1 MSVDR
6 RGHVVLVL
14 LFALLLAACGMALL
28 SHGELHV
35 QVVAARR
42 NRRMAATAR
51 EQALLLGLHRYRE
64 KLAGAELQSAADPEA
79 ELSGPDLLPPWNEG
93 EIEVSLESSRR
104 LLRCGEGFRVTR
116 IEGLLRAVS
125 RGGRQEHA
133 GRASVDL
140 VSGDVPAG
148 EAGLVIGGT
157 PAPAAFWLAGH
168 GVSYHG
174 SLLPQVG
181 CPAMAIDQGKL
192 LAAALGLAVEL
203 PDWRAIREA
212 FGLEPSGA
220 PVLPGVYLA
229 GDAGKV
235 PAVFVEGDLQKLV
248 FVAALGWQEIT
259 FVSGG
264 QSRKLRYRPSEASL
278 SWSGDPG
285 RDGACFGE
293 KIVVHGNVWE
303 IRQEGKAAFL
313 DGSRI
318 ELLASGRMNVATGL
332 EGENLELGNKRF
344 PKVLL
349 MTCGRDFFSNEA
361 VDGGVAFIQAGD
373 AVVDAQVIAAG
384 PVVNGQG
391 RLDLGGGL
399 LAAGIEN
406 QGEIHVAGA
415 AGDFELGR
423 QVRLPG
429 FRLLRD
435 FRIHFIEERSHD
447 ESQGA
452 DGL

>member
-64 KLAGAELQSAADPEA
+64 KLAAADLQSAADPEA
-79 ELSGPDLLPPWNEG
+79 ELCRQDFLPPWNEG

-104 LLRCGEGFRVTR
+104 LLRSGEGFRVTR
-116 IEGLLRAVS
+116 LEGLLRAVS
-125 RGGRQEHA
+125 RGGRREHA
-133 GRASVDL
+133 GRATVDL

-148 EAGLVIGGT
+148 EAGLVIGGAA
-157 PAPAAFWLAGH
+157 APAAPWLAGRSV
-168 GVSYHG
+168 GYHG

-181 CPAMAIDQGKL
+181 CPEPAIDPGKL
-192 LAAALGLAVEL
+192 LAAALGLPLEL

-220 PVLPGVYLA
+220 PVPAGVYLA

-235 PAVFVEGDLQKLV
+235 RAVFVEGDLQKLV
-248 FVAALGWQEIT
+248 FAAARGWQEIA
-259 FVSGG
+259 FVSAG
-264 QSRKLRYRPSEASL
+264 QTRELRYRPGEASL
-278 SWSGDPG
+278 AWSGDPG
-285 RDGACFGE
+285 FAGACFAE

-303 IRQEGKAAFL
+303 IRQEGAAAFG
-313 DGSRI
+313 DQARI
-318 ELLASGRMNVATGL
+318 ELVASGRLNIATGL
-332 EGENLELGNKRF
+332 EGENLQAGSKRF

-349 MTCGRDFFSNEA
+349 MTCGRDFFSSEA
-361 VDGGVAFIQAGD
+361 VDGDVAFVHAGD

-384 PVVNGQG
+384 SIVHGRG
-391 RLDLGGGL
+391 RLDLVGGL
-399 LAAGIEN
+399 LAAGVEN
-406 QGEIHVAGA
+406 QGEIHVRGS
-415 AGDFELGR
+415 AGDFELGLQAR
-423 QVRLPG
+423 IPG

-435 FRIHFIEERSHD
+435 FRVHFIEERIHD
-447 ESQGA
+447 EPQGA